1 MIARTHRIFALLLAA
16 ILVLTSFASATAQD
30 FVEGFDVGF
39 EPVAEGFSRPTV
51 ITNAGDDTLYIAEQ
65 PGMISTIVDSE
76 RSDALFLDITDR
88 VNDAGNEQGLLGLAF
103 PPDYA
108 DSHVF
113 YVDYTDSDGNTVVS
127 RFTVDDTGVADP
139 ASEVVILQ
147 QEQPFENHNG
157 GQLAFGPDGYL
168 YIGLGDGG
176 SQGDPNGNG
185 QNLQTWL
192 GKILRIDVD
201 PTVVPAGQTYVI
213 PEDNPFADGQSGL
226 PEIFAYGLRNPWR
239 FSFDAETGD
248 LLIADVGQDW
258 IEEINLLPVGTDTA
272 PNFGWNV
279 MEGDTCYLEA
289 GCDRTGITLPIMEY
303 THQEGGCSVTGG
315 YVYYGEN
322 LPDFTGTYIF
332 GDYCTGYVWQGVRAD
347 DGTWEMNGPVQSGLA
362 ISTFGVDRHGEIYVA
377 DLNTGIIYRLEAP
390 L

>member
-1 MIARTHRIFALLLAA
+1 MTRLVLSVFAA
-16 ILVLTSFASATAQD
+16 IVLLVSSLPASAQD

-39 EPVAEGFSRPTV
+39 EPVAEGFDRPTV
-51 ITNAGDDTLYIAEQ
+51 ITNAGDDTLYVAEQ
-65 PGMISTIVDSE
+65 AGIISTIVDSE
-76 RSDALFLDITDR
+76 RSATPFLDITDR

-103 PPDYA
+103 PSDYT

-113 YVDYTDSDGNTVVS
+113 YVDYIDNNGNTVVS
-127 RFTVDDTGVADP
+127 RFTVDDSGSADP

-147 QEQPFENHNG
+147 QEQPYQNHNG

-201 PTVVPAGQTYVI
+201 PTVVPSGQTYVI
-213 PEDNPFADGQSGL
+213 PEDNPFADGQGGL

-239 FSFDAETGD
+239 FSFDAENGN

-258 IEEINLLPVGTDTA
+258 IEEINLLPVDPDA
-272 PNFGWNV
+272 ALNFGWNV
-279 MEGDTCYLEA
+279 MEGDTCYLEE
-289 GCDRTGITLPIMEY
+289 GCDTTGITLPIMEY
-303 THQEGGCSVTGG
+303 THNEGGCSVTGG
-315 YVYYGEN
+315 YMYYGEN
-322 LPDFTGTYIF
+322 LPDFTGTYFF
-332 GDYCTGYVWQGVRAD
+332 GDYCTGYVWQGVPGD
-347 DGTWEMNGPVQSGLA
+347 DGSWTMNGPVQSGLA
-362 ISTFGVDRHGEIYVA
+362 ISTFGVDINGEIYVA